1 MDGRGVQ
8 FPSGSNLVESSKRLA
23 AEKRKLE
30 KAEEEVKQL
39 QQRQKSLEEIQA
51 RDKQRL
57 QLLQQQTN
65 SLKKQMQSKEE
76 LATEWRV
83 KAEEAQAAAARL
95 GWTCNCRHT
104 PHKRSSRCRCRPNSR
119 PSRWLSSSYR
129 HRHRLVGQTNSSGSF
144 KETTNDF
151 KQSWPGSNLLRGRRL
166 LLLLLLLLFP
176 ETAANAF
183 ADLKAMNSAVK

>member
-1 MDGRGVQ
+1 
-8 FPSGSNLVESSKRLA
+8 LA

-129 HRHRLVGQTNSSGSF
+129 HRHRHRLVGQTNSSGSF

-151 KQSWPGSNLLRGRRL
+151 KQSWSGSNLLRGRR
-166 LLLLLLLLFP
+166 LLLLLLLFP

>member
-104 PHKRSSRCRCRPNSR
+104 PHKRSSR
-119 PSRWLSSSYR
+119 
-129 HRHRLVGQTNSSGSF
+129 
-144 KETTNDF
+144 
-151 KQSWPGSNLLRGRRL
+151 
-166 LLLLLLLLFP
+166 
-176 ETAANAF
+176 
-183 ADLKAMNSAVK
+183 

>member
-1 MDGRGVQ
+1 MAEE
-8 FPSGSNLVESSKRLA
+8 FASGSNLVESSKQLA
-23 AEKRKLE
+23 AENRKLE
-30 KAEEEVKQL
+30 KAEKEVKQL

-57 QLLQQQTN
+57 QLLLQQTN

-76 LATEWRV
+76 LPTEWRV

-95 GWTCNCRHT
+95 DMQLQAHT
-104 PHKRSSRCRCRPNSR
+104 DKRSDRCRPYSR
-119 PSRWLSSSYR
+119 PSRWLSSSYRHR

-151 KQSWPGSNLLRGRRL
+151 KQSWPGSNLLRVRRL
-166 LLLLLLLLFP
+166 LLLLLLFS

>member
-57 QLLQQQTN
+57 QLLPQQTN

-104 PHKRSSRCRCRPNSR
+104 PHKRSNRCRPNSR
-119 PSRWLSSSYR
+119 PSRWLSSSY
-129 HRHRLVGQTNSSGSF
+129 RHRLVGQTNSSGSF

-151 KQSWPGSNLLRGRRL
+151 KQSWPGSNTSNLLRVGQLCSGMTSNFPASKKRSVCIL
-166 LLLLLLLLFP
+166 L
-176 ETAANAF
+176 
-183 ADLKAMNSAVK
+183 V